1 MNRRQGWRNPS
12 RAVVLQLVLSRH
24 LHKVDQP
31 NPRLHDF
38 KDLVGGT
45 VVASDFGQTD
55 ESLLKN
61 LSGSSGYSG
70 PPWQSEN
77 LRQVV
82 SAVYRSSWCQKLA

>member
-1 MNRRQGWRNPS
+1 
-12 RAVVLQLVLSRH
+12 
-24 LHKVDQP
+24 LHKVNQP
-31 NPRLHDF
+31 KPRLHDF
-38 KDLVGGT
+38 KDLVGWT
-45 VVASDFGQTD
+45 MLASDFGQKTD

-82 SAVYRSSWCQKLA
+82 SAVYRSLWCQKLA